1 MNPPG
6 KKRKTHCDE
15 QRNFS
20 PLESLVRRVQKINCS
35 IRIQYCNSGYPKEEK
50 TNQITHLEE
59 DICWD
64 PKKLHNSVSDFVQKS
79 SGLMVLSKI
88 YGQIRSVSLP
98 WLHIQQ

>member
-1 MNPPG
+1 M
-6 KKRKTHCDE
+6 K
-15 QRNFS
+15 QRNFP
-20 PLESLVRRVQKINCS
+20 PLDSFVRRVHKINC
-35 IRIQYCNSGYPKEEK
+35 ITQNSVLQFRGPEG

-79 SGLMVLSKI
+79 FGLMVLSKI